1 MLNEKMMNLVN
12 ALDKT
17 HQGYIKTVV
26 SNGGIDLQ
34 ASKLIRQYKDITR
47 EMIVVDIVQK
57 KKDY

>member
-1 MLNEKMMNLVN
+1 MRNLVN

-34 ASKLIRQYKDITR
+34 ASQLIRQYKDITR
-47 EMIVVDIVQK
+47 EMIVVDIVDK
-57 KKDY
+57 KEKY